1 MKSQVNM
8 TWNNVPCH
16 CHHIKTFIF
25 FPQIMESQMHFVRH
39 AMKKNKTFFVDFV
52 NKKVLTP
59 FAMMHMFINCICVK
73 YINTHPSKIEPKT
86 LWKHIKVVTTKPLQ
100 ELINKK

>member
-1 MKSQVNM
+1 
-8 TWNNVPCH
+8 
-16 CHHIKTFIF
+16 
-25 FPQIMESQMHFVRH
+25 MESQMHFVRH